1 MSATKLIKGL
11 ANFLKLSGG
20 TMTGDLDM
28 GDNDIADVK
37 SIAFNDGDA
46 TITEVKDEDD
56 MASDSNTMIATQ
68 QSIKAYADN
77 LASGKL
83 SITGGTMIGDIVFP
97 VTTSTPTST
106 PANGTIIISDVT
118 SRGTHT
124 YRINIYLNGG
134 WRYEVLT

>member
-1 MSATKLIKGL
+1 MGTKLIKGL

-28 GDNDIADVK
+28 GDNDISDVK

-68 QSIKAYADN
+68 QSIKAYTDSV
-77 LASGKL
+77 ASGKL
-83 SITGGTMIGDIVFP
+83 SLSGGTMTGEIVMP
-97 VTTSTPTST
+97 VATSAPVDA
-106 PANGTIIISDVT
+106 PANGTVRIVDL
-118 SRGTHT
+118 GTGRT
-124 YRINIYLNGG
+124 RYYFYVYLNGG
-134 WRYEVLT
+134 WRSEVLS